1 MTTSGCLLCIQTLH
15 PLAINRQI
23 NHLDTQRAISSLNVE
38 TVYACLCAGVVI
50 RDSEYYNVEMTDLM
64 TCQLLNSVAYKHS
77 D

>member
-23 NHLDTQRAISSLNVE
+23 NHLDTQRAISSSNVE
-38 TVYACLCAGVVI
+38 NVYVCLCAGVVI
-50 RDSEYYNVEMTDLM
+50 LDSDYYNVEMTDLM
-64 TCQLLNSVAYKHS
+64 TCQLLYSVVYKHG